1 MSSLS
6 QEHNNSN
13 NVEVSNNI
21 KDKESNIIK
30 SIKDKYIISKEHHP
44 LEFYALGKINNNMYN
59 GSSTF
64 YNSSSLSSPRLRA
77 NNSSHDLF
85 DRNLLSVNNSFFD
98 NLKQVKNTASLTQL
112 NRNENDYLNPLLIY
126 KIRKENNK
134 ESQKRNNI
142 NSLEW
147 LNLIKNKL
155 FAVDINSKIKNGT
168 NVSRNYFYELK
179 NKKNISS
186 KNILDNN
193 NNHNHSYEN
202 DNKNNSS
209 YQFENRNNSLNNCA
223 EGYDYK
229 YNTNRSLEKIFNCK
243 RFKKDNEK
251 LNKIN
256 IIKPHKYSDYW
267 KKLRIEKS
275 YSTEALNDKNIKKHD
290 EKVLKANCL
299 YFDKNYKNILRHRN
313 WWLIDQ

>member
-6 QEHNNSN
+6 QDNNKLNS
-13 NVEVSNNI
+13 VDVSNNI

-59 GSSTF
+59 VSSTF
-64 YNSSSLSSPRLRA
+64 YNSPSLSSPRLRA
-77 NNSSHDLF
+77 NNSSHNLF

-98 NLKQVKNTASLTQL
+98 NLKRVKNTASLTQL

-126 KIRKENNK
+126 KLRKENNK

-179 NKKNISS
+179 NKNIISP

-193 NNHNHSYEN
+193 NNNHSYEN

-209 YQFENRNNSLNNCA
+209 YQLEKIKNSLNNFE

-229 YNTNRSLEKIFNCK
+229 YNTNRTIEKIFNCK

-256 IIKPHKYSDYW
+256 ILKPHKYSDYW

-275 YSTEALNDKNIKKHD
+275 YSTEALNNKNVKKHD
-290 EKVLKANCL
+290 EKVLKANFL

>member
-229 YNTNRSLEKIFNCK
+229 YNTNRSMEKIFNCK

>member
-6 QEHNNSN
+6 QDNNKLNS
-13 NVEVSNNI
+13 VDVSNNI

-59 GSSTF
+59 VSSTF
-64 YNSSSLSSPRLRA
+64 YNSPSLSSPRLRA
-77 NNSSHDLF
+77 SNSSHNLF

-98 NLKQVKNTASLTQL
+98 NLKRVKNTASLTQL

-126 KIRKENNK
+126 KVRKENNK

-142 NSLEW
+142 NTLEW
-147 LNLIKNKL
+147 LNVIKNKL

-179 NKKNISS
+179 NKNIISP

-193 NNHNHSYEN
+193 NNNHSYEN

-209 YQFENRNNSLNNCA
+209 YQLENIKNSLNNFE
-223 EGYDYK
+223 EGYDY
-229 YNTNRSLEKIFNCK
+229 I
-243 RFKKDNEK
+243 
-251 LNKIN
+251 
-256 IIKPHKYSDYW
+256 
-267 KKLRIEKS
+267 
-275 YSTEALNDKNIKKHD
+275 
-290 EKVLKANCL
+290 
-299 YFDKNYKNILRHRN
+299 
-313 WWLIDQ
+313 